1 MLEDG
6 EKKFTGR
13 YILAGLL
20 QHVVSVPSRDGDEGD
35 GLGVVTDLLDEGGG
49 FLDDFVET
57 VLAPLYNQ
65 QHVSIGPS

>member
-1 MLEDG
+1 MTSTNYHVLC
-6 EKKFTGR
+6 R
-13 YILAGLL
+13 LL
-20 QHVVSVPSRDGDEGD
+20 QHVVTMPARDGDEGD
-35 GLGVVTDLLDEGGG
+35 SLGVVTDLLDEGGG